1 MTAEA
6 LSPEAEIIEKS
17 SSGIQKFPMLDVF
30 FERIP
35 LDTLAA
41 FKSRMGLY
49 IEAESDAV
57 SYDTWSRIITHL
69 PSFGVCV
76 SADAAPWNGKI
87 FVCIDPSVLFA
98 GIETQMGG
106 TPGAAVQPV
115 RQPTQI
121 ERRMARKF
129 AEVVIDVVAEN
140 FSRIAPVRLSV
151 DTVEVVRQATASQPA
166 NAPVACCPMNVT
178 IGGVSGKVSV
188 LIPMATLEPVRGPM
202 SKMFLGEKLGDITWR
217 EHIRR
222 NIVESHVD
230 LVAIACQTKV
240 SMNDALSLRPGQII
254 DLGIRDLPEVRLL
267 CAGTEIMY
275 GAGGRCDDDRYAVK
289 IEREAMVST
298 ARTEPVSGF
307 SAGFSTEDRA

>member
-41 FKSRMGLY
+41 FKSRMGLF
-49 IEAESDAV
+49 IEAEPDTV
-57 SYDTWSRIITHL
+57 SYDTWSHIITGL

-76 SADAAPWNGKI
+76 SADATPWNGKI
-87 FVCIDPSVLFA
+87 FVCIDPAILFA
-98 GIETQMGG
+98 GIEAQMGG
-106 TPGAAVQPV
+106 TPGSGDLPN
-115 RQPTQI
+115 RQPTPI

-129 AEVVIDVVAEN
+129 AEVVIGVVAEN
-140 FSRIAPVRLSV
+140 FSRITPVRLAV

-166 NAPVACCPMNVT
+166 NAAVACCAMNVT
-178 IGGVSGKVSV
+178 IGGVSGKISV

-240 SMNDALSLRPGQII
+240 NMNDALNLRPGQII
-254 DLGIRDLPEVRLL
+254 DLGMRDMPEVRLL

-275 GAGGRCDDDRYAVK
+275 GAGGKCDDDRYAVK
-289 IEREAMVST
+289 IEREAMVAT
-298 ARTEPVSGF
+298 VKPEPVNGF
-307 SAGFSTEDRA
+307 SAGLTMGSVK

>member
-49 IEAESDAV
+49 IEAEPDAV
-57 SYDTWSRIITHL
+57 TYDTWSHIITEL
-69 PSFGVCV
+69 PPFGVCV
-76 SADAAPWNGKI
+76 SANAEPWNGKI
-87 FVCIDPSVLFA
+87 FVCIDPTILFA
-98 GIETQMGG
+98 GIEMQMGG
-106 TPGAAVQPV
+106 TPGTDVQSN

-140 FSRIAPVRLSV
+140 FSRIAPVRLAV
-151 DTVEVVRQATASQPA
+151 DAVEVVRQATASQPA
-166 NAPVACCPMNVT
+166 NAAVACCPMSVT

-188 LIPMATLEPVRGPM
+188 LIPMATLETVRGPM

-222 NIVESHVD
+222 NIVESHVE
-230 LVAIACQTKV
+230 LVAIACQAKV
-240 SMNDALSLRPGQII
+240 SMNDALNLRPGQII
-254 DLGIRDLPEVRLL
+254 ELGIRDLPEVRLL

-298 ARTEPVSGF
+298 ARPEPAIGF
-307 SAGFSTEDRA
+307 SAGLSTEDRT